1 MRAVGGVG
9 TSWERQPG
17 QRSFGLDMRG
27 PWAWAALPKRRGL
40 GGPALSG
47 AAAGWS
53 VRRPPQPT
61 RRPLLHAPSSGQPRR
76 ALPPWQARVCP
87 PTRLHVHTGS
97 YTLTHAQRRRLVLT
111 TAHAPTPLPTPEAT
125 GLPGACAGTRLAPC
139 PEAAC
144 SRLESTKTPE
154 APGGALGPPE
164 QSGQGR
170 SSLCRDHMAP
180 FRASPADPP
189 SIPQRRERRGARPRR
204 SPTWCSCAMS
214 PLLCHLAAPHWSWCD
229 TASDS
234 RCLPKI
240 LSQPA
245 S

>member
-1 MRAVGGVG
+1 MRAVGGAG

-17 QRSFGLDMRG
+17 QRSFGLDTRG

-40 GGPALSG
+40 GGPALERGCSRLEREEAP
-47 AAAGWS
+47 AAH
-53 VRRPPQPT
+53 PPSPAPCSQQWPAQTRSPSLASTCVPT
-61 RRPLLHAPSSGQPRR
+61 DTSSR
-76 ALPPWQARVCP
+76 
-87 PTRLHVHTGS
+87 TRGLIH
-97 YTLTHAQRRRLVLT
+97 THAQRRRPVLT
-111 TAHAPTPLPTPEAT
+111 TAHAPAPLPTPEAT
-125 GLPGACAGTRLAPC
+125 GLPGACAGTRLAPR

-189 SIPQRRERRGARPRR
+189 SIPQRGERRGACPRR

-214 PLLCHLAAPHWSWCD
+214 PRLCHLAAPHWSWCD